1 MVAVNRRAWHDYHIL
16 ETFEAG
22 LVLKGT
28 EVKSLRAAKAQIS
41 DSFCRLHKGEA
52 WLYNLYISPYEQ
64 GNIYNVDPRRT
75 RKLLLHQAEIKRLI
89 GKTTQRGLSLIPLK
103 LYFRR
108 GVAKVEIALVRGKQI
123 YDKREVLKKKEIKRE
138 IERGLR
144 EFQKGTD

>member
-1 MVAVNRRAWHDYHIL
+1 
-16 ETFEAG
+16 
-22 LVLKGT
+22 
-28 EVKSLRAAKAQIS
+28 
-41 DSFCRLHKGEA
+41 
-52 WLYNLYISPYEQ
+52 
-64 GNIYNVDPRRT
+64 
-75 RKLLLHQAEIKRLI
+75 LLLHQAEIKRLI